1 MNLNPQ
7 NFAAAIN
14 QVCDEKKIDPEDVFE
29 AVADAIKAAYRKDFG
44 NRDQNLEVILDKETG
59 KANVLLVKKIVEEV
73 ENPQAEISVVD
84 AQQIKKGLK
93 VGAKIKIDVTPLD
106 YGRIASQSAKQVII
120 QKIQEAERK
129 AIYAEYSDREDELLN
144 ALVHRVDG
152 RFVHLELDR
161 TTAILEPR
169 DQIPR
174 ERYQQGQRVKVY
186 LEKVELTPR
195 GSMLKVS
202 RTHPRLIFR
211 LMELE
216 IPEVRNGT
224 VVVKAIARDAGVRC
238 KLVVDSTDSNVD
250 PVGACVGQRGVRI
263 QNITDEVN
271 GERIDV
277 IEFSED
283 FETMLK
289 EVLSPA
295 KLDHFVKH
303 DDEKRVEVYVAED
316 QRALAIGKNGQN
328 VRLAGEIMGWEID
341 ILNTAELSGEVE
353 VEEKDDSKKE
363 KVDSEKSIKEEK
375 SEKPTKKKTDEKKS
389 KKKEDSEK
397 PREKKAVSEE
407 KTEKEKEEESKK
419 KEVVS
424 EEKVEKKEA
433 KVDAD
438 SKKEAEETKGS
449 EDNKKEKAEEKVE
462 KKEEPKKEEVVS
474 EDKVEEK
481 EESNEPAEKPAE
493 EEKKKEGK

>member
-29 AVADAIKAAYRKDFG
+29 AVGDAIKAAYRKDFG

-353 VEEKDDSKKE
+353 VGESEEAKIKNEEKGDEEKKDKKKKDSKKE
-363 KVDSEKSIKEEK
+363 EVDSEASDD
-375 SEKPTKKKTDEKKS
+375 P
-389 KKKEDSEK
+389 KKEDSAE
-397 PREKKAVSEE
+397 
-407 KTEKEKEEESKK
+407 
-419 KEVVS
+419 

-438 SKKEAEETKGS
+438 SKKEAEETKSS
-449 EDNKKEKAEEKVE
+449 EENKKAKAEEKVE
-462 KKEEPKKEEVVS
+462 EKENSKKKEVVS
-474 EDKVEEK
+474 KEK
-481 EESNEPAEKPAE
+481 EASNEPDEKPV
-493 EEKKKEGK
+493 EEKKKDD

>member
-1 MNLNPQ
+1 MLANSNQFRFGHFSGTILNSKSYPLPPNMNSNPQ

-14 QVCDEKKIDPEDVFE
+14 QLCDEKKIEAEAVFE
-29 AVADAIKAAYRKDFG
+29 AVEEAIKAAYRKDFG
-44 NRDQNLEVILDKETG
+44 NRDQNLEVILDRITG
-59 KANVLLVKKIVEEV
+59 KTNVLLVKKIVDKV
-73 ENPQAEISVVD
+73 ENPQAEISVED
-84 AQQIKKGLK
+84 AQMIKKGLK
-93 VGAKIKIDVTPLD
+93 AGAKIKIDVTPFD

-120 QKIQEAERK
+120 QKIQDAERQ
-129 AIYAEYSDREDELLN
+129 AIYAEYTDREDELLN

-174 ERYQQGQRVKVY
+174 ERYQQGQRIKVY
-186 LEKVELTPR
+186 LEKVELTTR

-202 RTHPRLIFR
+202 RTHPRMIFR

-224 VVVKAIARDAGVRC
+224 VVVKKIAREAGIRC
-238 KLVVDSTDSNVD
+238 KIVVDSTDANVD

-316 QRALAIGKNGQN
+316 QRALAIGKSGQN
-328 VRLAGEIMGWEID
+328 VRLAGEILGWDID
-341 ILNTAELSGEVE
+341 ILNTAELAGEVA
-353 VEEKDDSKKE
+353 V
-363 KVDSEKSIKEEK
+363 
-375 SEKPTKKKTDEKKS
+375 
-389 KKKEDSEK
+389 EDSEAKK
-397 PREKKAVSEE
+397 PAEAETTAEKAVAE
-407 KTEKEKEEESKK
+407 KS
-419 KEVVS
+419 
-424 EEKVEKKEA
+424 
-433 KVDAD
+433 
-438 SKKEAEETKGS
+438 
-449 EDNKKEKAEEKVE
+449 
-462 KKEEPKKEEVVS
+462 
-474 EDKVEEK
+474 
-481 EESNEPAEKPAE
+481 EPAEKTE
-493 EEKKKEGK
+493 N

>member
-14 QVCDEKKIDPEDVFE
+14 QLCDEKKIDASMVFE
-29 AVADAIKAAYRKDFG
+29 AVEEAIKAAYRKDFG
-44 NRDQNLEVILDKETG
+44 NRDQNLEVILDRATG
-59 KANVLLVKKIVEEV
+59 KANVLLVRKIVEKV
-73 ENPQAEISVVD
+73 ENPQAEISVED

-93 VGAKIKIDVTPLD
+93 VGAKIKIDVTPPD

-120 QKIQEAERK
+120 QKIQDAERQ
-129 AIYAEYSDREDELLN
+129 AIYAEYTDREDELLN

-161 TTAILEPR
+161 TTAVLEPR

-186 LEKVELTPR
+186 LEKVELTSR
-195 GSMLKVS
+195 GAVLKVS
-202 RTHPRLIFR
+202 RAHPRLIFR

-277 IEFSED
+277 IEFSDD

-295 KLDHFVKH
+295 KIDHFVKH

-316 QRALAIGKNGQN
+316 QRALAIGKSGQN
-328 VRLAGEIMGWEID
+328 VRLAGEILGWDID

-353 VEEKDDSKKE
+353 VEEKKE
-363 KVDSEKSIKEEK
+363 VKIKV
-375 SEKPTKKKTDEKKS
+375 DEKKD
-389 KKKEDSEK
+389 DSEI
-397 PREKKAVSEE
+397 KKVP
-407 KTEKEKEEESKK
+407 EKE
-419 KEVVS
+419 
-424 EEKVEKKEA
+424 
-433 KVDAD
+433 
-438 SKKEAEETKGS
+438 
-449 EDNKKEKAEEKVE
+449 
-462 KKEEPKKEEVVS
+462 
-474 EDKVEEK
+474 
-481 EESNEPAEKPAE
+481 
-493 EEKKKEGK
+493 

>member
-1 MNLNPQ
+1 MNLNAQ

-14 QVCDEKKIDPEDVFE
+14 QVCDEKKIDPESVFE
-29 AVADAIKAAYRKDFG
+29 AVQDAIKAAYRKDFG
-44 NRDQNLEVILDKETG
+44 NRDQNLEVILDRESG
-59 KANVLLVKKIVEEV
+59 KTNVLLVKTIVEKV
-73 ENPQAEISVVD
+73 ENPQAEISVKD

-129 AIYAEYSDREDELLN
+129 AIYEEYSGREDELLN
-144 ALVHRVDG
+144 ALVHRVEG
-152 RFVHLELDR
+152 RFIHLELDR
-161 TTAILEPR
+161 TTAVLEPR

-174 ERYQQGQRVKVY
+174 ERYQSGQRVKVY

-224 VVVKAIARDAGVRC
+224 VVVKSIARDAGVRC
-238 KLVVDSTDSNVD
+238 KIVVDSTDSNVD
-250 PVGACVGQRGVRI
+250 PVGACVGQKGVRI

-277 IEFSED
+277 IEYSDD
-283 FETMLK
+283 FETLLK
-289 EVLSPA
+289 ESLSPA
-295 KLDHFVKH
+295 KIDYFVKH

-316 QRALAIGKNGQN
+316 QRALAIGKSGQN

-341 ILNTAELSGEVE
+341 ILNTAELEGEVKLDDGENSKKTGEKEKEPKNSEEKDDEKKDSEKDDAAVQPSNDSEKEKTKENSEKDEKGE
-353 VEEKDDSKKE
+353 VEEKK
-363 KVDSEKSIKEEK
+363 
-375 SEKPTKKKTDEKKS
+375 
-389 KKKEDSEK
+389 
-397 PREKKAVSEE
+397 
-407 KTEKEKEEESKK
+407 EKEKKEIENKEEEKD
-419 KEVVS
+419 
-424 EEKVEKKEA
+424 
-433 KVDAD
+433 DA
-438 SKKEAEETKGS
+438 
-449 EDNKKEKAEEKVE
+449 E
-462 KKEEPKKEEVVS
+462 KKEEIKK
-474 EDKVEEK
+474 DD
-481 EESNEPAEKPAE
+481 
-493 EEKKKEGK
+493 

>member
-1 MNLNPQ
+1 MSINAQ

-14 QVCDEKKIDPEDVFE
+14 QVCDEKKIDAESVFE
-29 AVADAIKAAYRKDFG
+29 AVQDAIKAAYRKDFG
-44 NRDQNLEVILDKETG
+44 NRDQNLEVILDKESG
-59 KANVLLVKKIVEEV
+59 KTAVLLVKTIVEKV
-73 ENPQAEISVVD
+73 ENHQAEISVKD

-129 AIYAEYSDREDELLN
+129 AIYTEYSGREDELLN
-144 ALVHRVDG
+144 ALVHRTEG

-161 TTAILEPR
+161 TTAVLEPR

-238 KLVVDSTDSNVD
+238 KIVVDSIDSNVD
-250 PVGACVGQRGVRI
+250 PVGACVGQKGVRI

-277 IEFSED
+277 IEYSDD

-289 EVLSPA
+289 ETLSPA
-295 KLDHFVKH
+295 KIDYFVKH

-316 QRALAIGKNGQN
+316 QRALAIGKSGQN

-341 ILNTAELSGEVE
+341 ILNTAELEGEVKLKE
-353 VEEKDDSKKE
+353 EENSEKSTGKKEEKTKAEKEPSDSDSQKDGSKKDDEGKKSSDSKKE
-363 KVDSEKSIKEEK
+363 
-375 SEKPTKKKTDEKKS
+375 
-389 KKKEDSEK
+389 
-397 PREKKAVSEE
+397 
-407 KTEKEKEEESKK
+407 EKES
-419 KEVVS
+419 
-424 EEKVEKKEA
+424 
-433 KVDAD
+433 DA
-438 SKKEAEETKGS
+438 
-449 EDNKKEKAEEKVE
+449 E
-462 KKEEPKKEEVVS
+462 KKEEVKKDEEQ
-474 EDKVEEK
+474 
-481 EESNEPAEKPAE
+481 PADELK
-493 EEKKKEGK
+493 EEKKGKEQEGSEK

>member
-14 QVCDEKKIDPEDVFE
+14 QLCDEKKIDASTVFE
-29 AVADAIKAAYRKDFG
+29 AVEEAIKAAYRKDFG
-44 NRDQNLEVILDKETG
+44 NRDQNLEVILDRATG
-59 KANVLLVKKIVEEV
+59 KANVLLVRKIVEKV
-73 ENPQAEISVVD
+73 ENPQAEISVED

-93 VGAKIKIDVTPLD
+93 VGAKIKIDVTPPD

-120 QKIQEAERK
+120 QKIQDAERQ
-129 AIYAEYSDREDELLN
+129 AIYAEYTDREDELLN

-161 TTAILEPR
+161 TTAVLEPR

-186 LEKVELTPR
+186 LEKVELTSR
-195 GSMLKVS
+195 GAVLKVS
-202 RTHPRLIFR
+202 RAHPRLIFR

-277 IEFSED
+277 IEFSDD

-295 KLDHFVKH
+295 KIDHFVKH

-316 QRALAIGKNGQN
+316 QRALAIGKSGQN
-328 VRLAGEIMGWEID
+328 VRLAGEILGWDID

-353 VEEKDDSKKE
+353 VEEKKE
-363 KVDSEKSIKEEK
+363 VKIKV
-375 SEKPTKKKTDEKKS
+375 DEKKD
-389 KKKEDSEK
+389 DSEI
-397 PREKKAVSEE
+397 KKVP
-407 KTEKEKEEESKK
+407 EKE
-419 KEVVS
+419 
-424 EEKVEKKEA
+424 
-433 KVDAD
+433 
-438 SKKEAEETKGS
+438 
-449 EDNKKEKAEEKVE
+449 
-462 KKEEPKKEEVVS
+462 
-474 EDKVEEK
+474 
-481 EESNEPAEKPAE
+481 
-493 EEKKKEGK
+493 

>member
-14 QVCDEKKIDPEDVFE
+14 QLCDEKKIDADSVFE
-29 AVADAIKAAYRKDFG
+29 AVEEAIKAAYRKDFG
-44 NRDQNLEVILDKETG
+44 NRDQNLEVILDRESG
-59 KANVLLVKKIVEEV
+59 KANVLLVKKIVEKV
-73 ENPQAEISVVD
+73 ENPHAEISVED

-93 VGAKIKIDVTPLD
+93 VGAKIKIDVTPFD

-129 AIYAEYSDREDELLN
+129 AIYEEYSDREDELLN

-152 RFVHLELDR
+152 RFIHLELDR

-224 VVVKAIARDAGVRC
+224 VVVKNIAREAGIRC
-238 KLVVDSTDSNVD
+238 KIVVDSTEANVD
-250 PVGACVGQRGVRI
+250 PVGACVGQKGVRI

-277 IEFSED
+277 IEYSDD

-303 DDEKRVEVYVAED
+303 EDEKRVEVYVAED

-328 VRLAGEIMGWEID
+328 VRLAGEILGWDID
-341 ILNTAELSGEVE
+341 VLNTAELSGEVE
-353 VEEKDDSKKE
+353 VEASENQDDGKDKKTSKKA
-363 KVDSEKSIKEEK
+363 EEK
-375 SEKPTKKKTDEKKS
+375 SDEPAAEAENKEQPAKEKADETEKPEKEAKKSEAKKAKEPEAEAQTEQAADKKVEADKTDEKK
-389 KKKEDSEK
+389 
-397 PREKKAVSEE
+397 
-407 KTEKEKEEESKK
+407 
-419 KEVVS
+419 
-424 EEKVEKKEA
+424 
-433 KVDAD
+433 
-438 SKKEAEETKGS
+438 
-449 EDNKKEKAEEKVE
+449 
-462 KKEEPKKEEVVS
+462 EEVI
-474 EDKVEEK
+474 
-481 EESNEPAEKPAE
+481 
-493 EEKKKEGK
+493 

>member
-1 MNLNPQ
+1 MNLNSQ
-7 NFAAAIN
+7 NFAAAIR
-14 QVCDEKKIDPEDVFE
+14 QVCDEKKIDADSVFE
-29 AVADAIKAAYRKDFG
+29 TVEDAIKAAYRKDFG

-59 KANVLLVKKIVEEV
+59 KATVLLVKKIVEEV
-73 ENPQAEISVVD
+73 ENHYSEISLSD
-84 AQQIKKGLK
+84 AQQIKKDLK
-93 VGAKIKIDVTPLD
+93 IGSKIKIDVTPLD

-129 AIYAEYSDREDELLN
+129 AIYAEYMNREDELLN
-144 ALVHRVDG
+144 ALVRRIDG
-152 RFVHLELDR
+152 KFIHLELDR

-186 LEKVELTPR
+186 LEKVELTTR

-224 VVVKAIARDAGVRC
+224 VVVKAIARDAGIRC
-238 KLVVDSTDSNVD
+238 KIVVDSTDSSVD

-277 IEFSED
+277 IEYSED

-289 EVLSPA
+289 ETLSPA
-295 KLDHFVKH
+295 KIDYFVKH
-303 DDEKRVEVYVAED
+303 EDEKRVEVYVTED
-316 QRALAIGKNGQN
+316 QRALAIGKSGQN

-341 ILNTAELSGEVE
+341 ILNTAELEGEVDL
-353 VEEKDDSKKE
+353 K
-363 KVDSEKSIKEEK
+363 
-375 SEKPTKKKTDEKKS
+375 
-389 KKKEDSEK
+389 
-397 PREKKAVSEE
+397 
-407 KTEKEKEEESKK
+407 
-419 KEVVS
+419 
-424 EEKVEKKEA
+424 EEKVEKENKA
-433 KVDAD
+433 KDEDKKVED
-438 SKKEAEETKGS
+438 KKEDKKNSSVNS
-449 EDNKKEKAEEKVE
+449 ESSSTEK
-462 KKEEPKKEEVVS
+462 
-474 EDKVEEK
+474 
-481 EESNEPAEKPAE
+481 
-493 EEKKKEGK
+493 

>member
-14 QVCDEKKIDPEDVFE
+14 QLCDEKKIDAAAVFE
-29 AVADAIKAAYRKDFG
+29 AVEEAIKAAYRKDFG
-44 NRDQNLEVILDKETG
+44 NRDQNLEVILDRDTG
-59 KANVLLVKKIVEEV
+59 KANVLLVKKIVETV

-93 VGAKIKIDVTPLD
+93 VGAKIKIDVTPFD

-120 QKIQEAERK
+120 QKIQDAERQ
-129 AIYAEYSDREDELLN
+129 AIYAEYTDREDELLN

-174 ERYQQGQRVKVY
+174 ERYQQGQRIKVY
-186 LEKVELTPR
+186 LEKVELTTR

-202 RTHPRLIFR
+202 RTHPRMIFR

-224 VVVKAIARDAGVRC
+224 VVVKNIAREAGIRC
-238 KLVVDSTDSNVD
+238 KIVVDSTDPNVD

-277 IEFSED
+277 IEYSED

-316 QRALAIGKNGQN
+316 QRALAIGKSGQN
-328 VRLAGEIMGWEID
+328 VRLAGEILGWDID
-341 ILNTAELSGEVE
+341 ILNTAELSGEVAVE
-353 VEEKDDSKKE
+353 DAEGKKPADEEKADSAEAKPAE
-363 KVDSEKSIKEEK
+363 KV
-375 SEKPTKKKTDEKKS
+375 
-389 KKKEDSEK
+389 
-397 PREKKAVSEE
+397 AEE
-407 KTEKEKEEESKK
+407 KTE
-419 KEVVS
+419 
-424 EEKVEKKEA
+424 
-433 KVDAD
+433 
-438 SKKEAEETKGS
+438 
-449 EDNKKEKAEEKVE
+449 
-462 KKEEPKKEEVVS
+462 
-474 EDKVEEK
+474 
-481 EESNEPAEKPAE
+481 EKPAADAEALPAE
-493 EEKKKEGK
+493 EAAKSE

>member
-1 MNLNPQ
+1 MNSNPQ

-14 QVCDEKKIDPEDVFE
+14 QLCDEKKIEAEAVFE
-29 AVADAIKAAYRKDFG
+29 AVEEAIKAAYRKDFG
-44 NRDQNLEVILDKETG
+44 NRDQNLEVILDRITG
-59 KANVLLVKKIVEEV
+59 KTNVLLVKKIVDKV
-73 ENPQAEISVVD
+73 ENPQAEISVED

-93 VGAKIKIDVTPLD
+93 AGAKIKIDVTPFD

-120 QKIQEAERK
+120 QKIQDAERQ
-129 AIYAEYSDREDELLN
+129 AIYAEYTDREDELLN

-174 ERYQQGQRVKVY
+174 ERYQQGQRIKVY
-186 LEKVELTPR
+186 LEKVELTTR

-202 RTHPRLIFR
+202 RTHPRMIFR

-224 VVVKAIARDAGVRC
+224 VVVKKIAREAGIRC
-238 KLVVDSTDSNVD
+238 KIVVDSTDANVD

-316 QRALAIGKNGQN
+316 QRALAIGKSGQN
-328 VRLAGEIMGWEID
+328 VRLAGEILGWDID
-341 ILNTAELSGEVE
+341 ILNTAELAGEVA
-353 VEEKDDSKKE
+353 VE
-363 KVDSEKSIKEEK
+363 
-375 SEKPTKKKTDEKKS
+375 
-389 KKKEDSEK
+389 
-397 PREKKAVSEE
+397 
-407 KTEKEKEEESKK
+407 
-419 KEVVS
+419 
-424 EEKVEKKEA
+424 EEKV
-433 KVDAD
+433 
-438 SKKEAEETKGS
+438 SS
-449 EDNKKEKAEEKVE
+449 
-462 KKEEPKKEEVVS
+462 
-474 EDKVEEK
+474 
-481 EESNEPAEKPAE
+481 EKPAE
-493 EEKKKEGK
+493 AETTAEKAVAEKTEPVEEAAKSE